1 MKQAIN
7 ILLVSTLLILAQPSS
22 ASDDGPEKSYAS
34 NDYEHQ
40 VIKTVDGLIAWAKGE
55 LAEHDGEG
63 LYKPHPEQL
72 ILTQGMIDQAIALVK
87 KAKSAS
93 KAGNNVQAQIYYLSA
108 ESTARYAA
116 SMPHM
121 LEARLEQ

>member
-7 ILLVSTLLILAQPSS
+7 ILLLSTLLMVQPAS
-22 ASDDGPEKSYAS
+22 ASDDGPAESYAS
-34 NDYEHQ
+34 NDYGQQ

-63 LYKPHPEQL
+63 LYKPRPEQL
-72 ILTQGMIDQAIALVK
+72 TLTQGMIDQAIALVK
-87 KAKSAS
+87 KAETAS

>member
-1 MKQAIN
+1 MKHVTK
-7 ILLVSTLLILAQPSS
+7 ILLASTLLMTTQLVS
-22 ASDDGPEKSYAS
+22 ASEAGPAKSYAA
-34 NDYEHQ
+34 NDYEQQ

-63 LYKPHPEQL
+63 LYKPRPEQL
-72 ILTQGMIDQAIALVK
+72 SLTKGMIDQAVALVK
-87 KAKSAS
+87 KAEAAS
-93 KAGNNVQAQIYYLSA
+93 KAGNNVQAQVYYLSA